1 MDELIW
7 DEAGGGGSGQLLLAT
22 VGASIDGQGTTLRI
36 DGDSATGSQRYRKI
50 SGQSL
55 SAGDRVLV
63 AQVGGSYV
71 IIGKIVL

>member
-7 DEAGGGGSGQLLLAT
+7 DQTGSEAGQLLLAT
-22 VGASIDGQGTTLRI
+22 VGASSSSTGTTLRI
-36 DGDSATGSQRYRKI
+36 DGDSAAGSQRYRKI

>member
-1 MDELIW
+1 LDELIW
-7 DEAGGGGSGQLLLAT
+7 DENGGGGSGQLLLAT
-22 VGASIDGQGTTLRI
+22 VGTSIDGQGSTLRI

-55 SAGDRVLV
+55 AAGDRVLV

>member
-1 MDELIW
+1 MDEIIW
-7 DEAGGGGSGQLLLAT
+7 DETGGGGSSQFLLAT
-22 VGASIDGQGTTLRI
+22 VGSSSDGGGTTLRI
-36 DGDSATGSQRYRKI
+36 DGESEAGTQRYRKI

-55 SAGDRVLV
+55 SAGNRVLV

>member
-1 MDELIW
+1 MDDLFWNET
-7 DEAGGGGSGQLLLAT
+7 GGGVSGQLLLAT
-22 VGASIDGQGTTLRI
+22 VGASSDGPGTTLKI
-36 DGDSATGSQRYRKI
+36 DGDSSAGTQRYRKI

-71 IIGKIVL
+71 IIGSITL

>member
-7 DEAGGGGSGQLLLAT
+7 DQTSSEAGQLLLAT
-22 VGASIDGQGTTLRI
+22 VGASSDRDGTTLQI
-36 DGDSATGSQRYRKI
+36 DGDSSAGTQRYRKI

-71 IIGKIVL
+71 IIGRISL

>member
-1 MDELIW
+1 MDELFW
-7 DEAGGGGSGQLLLAT
+7 NETGGGGSGQLLLAT
-22 VGASIDGQGTTLRI
+22 VGASSDGRGTTLKI
-36 DGDSATGSQRYRKI
+36 DGDSSAGTQRYRKI

-71 IIGKIVL
+71 IIGRITL

>member
-1 MDELIW
+1 MDDLFWNET
-7 DEAGGGGSGQLLLAT
+7 GGGVSGQLLLAT
-22 VGASIDGQGTTLRI
+22 VGASSDGLGTTLKI
-36 DGDSATGSQRYRKI
+36 DGDSSAGTQRYRKI

-71 IIGKIVL
+71 IIGSITL